1 MEQLENI
8 LEDTTVT
15 IDIPHEEMTIFE
27 NNSSQDSEENEEI
40 PEPIE
45 INAASKSKKNRR
57 LIWKRL
63 ETETEMETPMFLNAP
78 VDEEVLFS
86 DITNPM
92 TYFRKFITDE
102 ILESIVS
109 QSNLYAIQKDPNKPL
124 GLTKRELEQWLG
136 LLFHFSIMH
145 LPQTRLHW
153 SFNYPCRYNFVSD
166 VMSRDRWERI
176 KACLHLRDNNDP
188 VNGDKLFKVRP
199 LVDHLRNIFSSI
211 NKSQN
216 LCVDEQMIPFKG
228 RHHIKQYI
236 KSKLKKWG
244 FKIFVLAGVDGFIYD
259 FIPYTGKILPSDL
272 PRVPDLGP
280 SSNIVIHLTK
290 SIKDNCNHCLYFD
303 NWFSS
308 LPLVEY
314 LSKRQIWCCGT
325 VRPNRLQNL
334 KMLSD
339 DELKKQGRGSIDA
352 WHTSDAGTELV
363 CVKWFDN
370 KSVHLLSSFLQ
381 AHPVDLVE
389 RFDKKQN
396 KTVEVPRPNIVK
408 QYNKCMGGVDLADM
422 LLALYRIEVKSKKF
436 YHRFIFH
443 LLDICVVNSWILYRR
458 NINAEA
464 GKQTKYMPLIYFKM
478 LIVEGLISTGKPRSC
493 TPKRGRPSSQM
504 NSEEDTPP
512 PRHTKINEHLQVNL
526 YMIKHITCL

>member
-1 MEQLENI
+1 M
-8 LEDTTVT
+8 V
-15 IDIPHEEMTIFE
+15 
-27 NNSSQDSEENEEI
+27 
-40 PEPIE
+40 
-45 INAASKSKKNRR
+45 
-57 LIWKRL
+57 
-63 ETETEMETPMFLNAP
+63 
-78 VDEEVLFS
+78 
-86 DITNPM
+86 
-92 TYFRKFITDE
+92 
-102 ILESIVS
+102 
-109 QSNLYAIQKDPNKPL
+109 
-124 GLTKRELEQWLG
+124 
-136 LLFHFSIMH
+136 
-145 LPQTRLHW
+145 
-153 SFNYPCRYNFVSD
+153 
-166 VMSRDRWERI
+166 
-176 KACLHLRDNNDP
+176 
-188 VNGDKLFKVRP
+188 
-199 LVDHLRNIFSSI
+199 
-211 NKSQN
+211 
-216 LCVDEQMIPFKG
+216 
-228 RHHIKQYI
+228 
-236 KSKLKKWG
+236 
-244 FKIFVLAGVDGFIYD
+244 
-259 FIPYTGKILPSDL
+259 
-272 PRVPDLGP
+272 
-280 SSNIVIHLTK
+280 
-290 SIKDNCNHCLYFD
+290 
-303 NWFSS
+303 SS

-512 PRHTKINEHLQVNL
+512 PRRTKNQRTPSSQIIHDHTDHMPIITPTRLRCKMKNCSSKTNVSCEKCKVNL
-526 YMIKHITCL
+526 CLNKTNNHFKDFHL